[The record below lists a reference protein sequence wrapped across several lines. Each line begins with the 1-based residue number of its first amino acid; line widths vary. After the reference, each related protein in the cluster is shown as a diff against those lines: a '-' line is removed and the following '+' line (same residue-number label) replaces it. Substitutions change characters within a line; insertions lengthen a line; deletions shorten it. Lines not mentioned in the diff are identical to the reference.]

1 MRIHKGEGMAN
12 GASPQMIAQQT
23 ILKQRLQQQQQHTFQ
38 MQKAAL
44 QQRQKQMQQRIGQQM
59 GQYNEVRVSF
69 FDYSK
74 YSYFMV
80 EHENR

>member
-12 GASPQMIAQQT
+12 GSSPSPQMIAQQN

-44 QQRQKQMQQRIGQQM
+44 QQRQKQMQQRIGQ
-59 GQYNEVRVSF
+59 YNEIRVSF
-69 FDYSK
+69 FLL
-74 YSYFMV
+74 
-80 EHENR
+80 